1 MPSLDKSPGDTLSL
15 TGFAGNSPLNEP
27 TEEFLPSIVMVP
39 FFGTRPVQMIL
50 PERVPAA
57 AGATVGGGGPG
68 DGCASVF
75 NAGATG
81 FSIGGGGKFCCATP
95 WGSGGGRKPA
105 RGGSSN
111 AAFPG
116 RSIVSRTETSFDCRA

>member
-81 FSIGGGGKFCCATP
+81 FSIGGAGKLCCSTTVGWVVCGKLAGGVNWATATGCAD
-95 WGSGGGRKPA
+95 
-105 RGGSSN
+105 SS
-111 AAFPG
+111 AEALPG
-116 RSIVSRTETSFDCRA
+116 